1 MWSRGVTTGV
11 SLRGRGPI
19 DALTVPSGT
28 TVEEHDVV
36 TDGDVLVGGQSTVEL
51 GIRGRNIALG
61 ERVRV
66 AADIEAEGDC
76 RIDTWGTVDG
86 TVLVGEDAYLGERV
100 TITGRLLVSGDLD
113 IGDDVTIEEG
123 FEANGWIVIRNPI
136 PTIVFYF
143 IVLSQL
149 LRAGETDAADELA
162 AALAD
167 GDDVRDPLVVPRGA
181 EVSDDAWRVSTPATV
196 GDDCRLHGNLR
207 AESIVVGERNDVFGS
222 LRARE
227 NVRVS
232 DGTTIH
238 GDVTSRSGTVTIEAG
253 AHVRGD
259 VAAGDLIVHE
269 GAEVDG
275 TLRARGEMKL
285 VQSIPEEAASSGN
298 ESTAAAVDN
307 GADESG
313 ADRSGV
319 DESGAEKNGGAE
331 EDETSEDG
339 TDEPTPED
347 GGGQTGGTE
356 PAPTEP
362 AGSPAESG
370 SPTEPTYASEPAETT
385 ATAEP
390 AESGASTESG
400 DDADEPDVTATAGA
414 RHTEPASVIDDAAA
428 ALGANGPGDS
438 AAGDSSKTD
447 HTDADHADVN
457 RTDVNRTDS
466 NDTDTTDDG
475 PLDGEAQNADDDDD
489 TEEADE
495 VWDGWPD
502 HSEADLTADAASDRL
517 SDTSGSLSSV
527 IEEAEERSGR
537 SESSE
542 PGEEAPESRDDAD
555 ET

>member
-51 GIRGRNIALG
+51 GIRGRNVALG

-66 AADIEAEGDC
+66 DADIEAEGDC

-227 NVRVS
+227 DVRVH

-259 VAAGDLIVHE
+259 VAAGDLVVHE
-269 GAEVDG
+269 GATVDG

-285 VQSIPEEAASSGN
+285 VQSIPEEAASSED
-298 ESTAAAVDN
+298 ESTAAAVDD
-307 GADESG
+307 GADENGIDDGGTGEDALGEGSADEDETG
-313 ADRSGV
+313 A
-319 DESGAEKNGGAE
+319 AGGPE
-331 EDETSEDG
+331 GETSEDS
-339 TDEPTPED
+339 TD
-347 GGGQTGGTE
+347 
-356 PAPTEP
+356 EP

-390 AESGASTESG
+390 TESGASTESG
-400 DDADEPDVTATAGA
+400 DGTDEPDVTASAGA

-428 ALGANGPGDS
+428 ALGADGPGAS
-438 AAGDSSKTD
+438 AAGGSGEADTADDDTD
-447 HTDADHADVN
+447 GNGIDDTDD
-457 RTDVNRTDS
+457 
-466 NDTDTTDDG
+466 NDTETTDDG
-475 PLDGEAQNADDDDD
+475 PLDGEDQRDDDD
-489 TEEADE
+489 TEETDE

-502 HSEADLTADAASDRL
+502 HSEADLAADAASDRL
-517 SDTSGSLSSV
+517 SDASGSLSSV
-527 IEEAEERSGR
+527 IEEAEAPTDR
-537 SESSE
+537 SESSD
-542 PGEEAPESRDDAD
+542 PGEAAPESGDSTD

>member
-51 GIRGRNIALG
+51 GIRGRNVALG

-207 AESIVVGERNDVFGS
+207 AASIRVGERNEVFGS

-227 NVRVS
+227 DITVGAETV
-232 DGTTIH
+232 IH
-238 GDVTSRSGTVTIEAG
+238 GDVTTRGGTVTVEAG
-253 AHVRGD
+253 ARVLGD
-259 VAAGDLIVHE
+259 VSAGDLVVYD
-269 GAEVDG
+269 GAEIQG

-285 VQSIPEEAASSGN
+285 VQRTGPE
-298 ESTAAAVDN
+298 T
-307 GADESG
+307 
-313 ADRSGV
+313 
-319 DESGAEKNGGAE
+319 
-331 EDETSEDG
+331 
-339 TDEPTPED
+339 
-347 GGGQTGGTE
+347 
-356 PAPTEP
+356 
-362 AGSPAESG
+362 
-370 SPTEPTYASEPAETT
+370 
-385 ATAEP
+385 
-390 AESGASTESG
+390 
-400 DDADEPDVTATAGA
+400 
-414 RHTEPASVIDDAAA
+414 
-428 ALGANGPGDS
+428 
-438 AAGDSSKTD
+438 
-447 HTDADHADVN
+447 
-457 RTDVNRTDS
+457 
-466 NDTDTTDDG
+466 
-475 PLDGEAQNADDDDD
+475 
-489 TEEADE
+489 EADE
-495 VWDGWPD
+495 VEEGGGAEAGGSDGVDSEEPD
-502 HSEADLTADAASDRL
+502 GVGDDDADPGDGTENETTESAREDDAPETDGESDAEGTAAVTADAGAA
-517 SDTSGSLSSV
+517 T
-527 IEEAEERSGR
+527 EAVE
-537 SESSE
+537 SENDS
-542 PGEEAPESRDDAD
+542 
-555 ET
+555 